1 MNPNN
6 LLIRTLMCALFQG
19 ATWLS
24 AQTTGHITLLC
35 DQEHQ
40 TIDGFGVG
48 EADWA
53 DDVFV
58 FPQRGPVLDALF
70 SEQGLRANLL
80 RGEIFPHYSND
91 SLHCDFAL
99 QSDTSQQVARDG
111 RQTLEKN
118 DLLRRGQFW
127 LTAEVH
133 RRYPDVRLVFSTWSP
148 PAWMKEGGH
157 ATPDYPAS
165 HGNLK
170 QTHYQSFADYLTTFC
185 KAFQSIGIPIYGV
198 SPSNEPGYAAPWN
211 SCVWSAK
218 QMSTF
223 IHDYLLP
230 TFTRQGVDA
239 KVIFGENPAWSTV
252 FDKLE
257 KISSASF
264 VNQILSAYPDWDSQ
278 RLITAGH
285 GYVLP
290 DTIPLPAELR
300 RTPILPFTEAEKRN
314 IPMWVTEISDITPL
328 DTSMEDGLYWADMFH
343 QYLMNARVSALIWWL
358 GAQPTH
364 TNESLIVLNQEA
376 GTYVRTK
383 RYDTFGNYS
392 RYIPI
397 GSRGIE
403 NQTEGLPEGVRVT
416 SFRKGSQYT
425 AVLVNPTH
433 AEVSCSLQ
441 LKGAQPVKA
450 LHSYTTTADTRW
462 QAGEVALNGT
472 TYSLVLPPK
481 SVVTYTGE
489 CQ

>member
-1 MNPNN
+1 
-6 LLIRTLMCALFQG
+6 
-19 ATWLS
+19 
-24 AQTTGHITLLC
+24 
-35 DQEHQ
+35 
-40 TIDGFGVG
+40 
-48 EADWA
+48 
-53 DDVFV
+53 
-58 FPQRGPVLDALF
+58 
-70 SEQGLRANLL
+70 
-80 RGEIFPHYSND
+80 
-91 SLHCDFAL
+91 
-99 QSDTSQQVARDG
+99 
-111 RQTLEKN
+111 
-118 DLLRRGQFW
+118 
-127 LTAEVH
+127 
-133 RRYPDVRLVFSTWSP
+133 
-148 PAWMKEGGH
+148 
-157 ATPDYPAS
+157 
-165 HGNLK
+165 
-170 QTHYQSFADYLTTFC
+170 
-185 KAFQSIGIPIYGV
+185 
-198 SPSNEPGYAAPWN
+198 
-211 SCVWSAK
+211 
-218 QMSTF
+218 MSTF

-230 TFTRQGVDA
+230 TFTRQGVEA

-264 VNQILSAYPDWDSQ
+264 VNQVLSAYPDWDAQ
-278 RLITAGH
+278 RLVTAGH

-300 RTPILPFTEAEKRN
+300 RTPIFPFTEAEKRN

-450 LHSYTTTADTRW
+450 LHSFTTTADTRW
-462 QAGEVALNGT
+462 QAGEVALNGA